1 MPLPNE
7 FIEQVRDANEITSV
21 ISSYI
26 SLKRAGRDNICLCP
40 FHSEKTPSC
49 HIYTDTQSFYCFG
62 CGAGG
67 DVINFIRLIEHL
79 DYIESVKFLAQR
91 ANIPMPEDSFDK
103 TAEAKQRLLEINR
116 QAARFYRDI
125 LLSEKGVPGRQYLIQ
140 RGLNENTV
148 RKYGLGF
155 APDSWDALKSF
166 MLSKGYTEKEL
177 LDAALLSKKRVQT
190 DSPSA
195 YKSKEHTYDKFRNRV
210 MFPIIDRRGNIIGFG
225 GRTLEPDAPAK
236 YLNSDETLVF
246 HKRSSLFSLN
256 FAKNTKE
263 KFLILC
269 EGYMDVISLNQAGF
283 DNAVA
288 TLGTAITPEQA
299 RLMRQYCEEVVISY
313 DNDGAGQKATM
324 KAINLLGEAGVEARV
339 LQMNGAK
346 DPDEYVKKYG
356 ADGFRLLLEKSG
368 GAISFELKKL
378 TVGLDMD
385 TPEGKSSY
393 LKKAVGLLAAI
404 NDKIDRMVYINDT
417 AKLCGLSAGEIEK
430 AVEERR
436 KIAYYTAKKKEAREL
451 INPTKKKS
459 SDYIPLSQLNAREKA
474 QRGVI
479 AFMIHSPDLLPKTEK
494 RIDCEDF
501 PDEFCRKAYQTV
513 TSRIKNGQGV
523 DLSSLGNEFSAQELG
538 KITGIIQENNLLPYQ
553 KERLEEYIRVL
564 ENHRDKYGGKNPSE
578 LSEEEMLEQIE
589 KIRKKVAK

>member
-21 ISSYI
+21 ISSYT
-26 SLKRAGRDNICLCP
+26 SLKRAGRDSVCLCP
-40 FHSEKTPSC
+40 FHSEKTASC
-49 HIYTDTQSFYCFG
+49 HIYADTQSFYCFG

-79 DYIESVKFLAQR
+79 DYIESIKFLAQR
-91 ANIPMPEDSFDK
+91 ANIPMPEDSRDK
-103 TAEAKQRLLEINR
+103 TAEAKQKMLEINR
-116 QAARFYRDI
+116 QAARFYRDV
-125 LLSEKGVPGRQYLIQ
+125 LLSDKGAPGRQYLLQ
-140 RGLNENTV
+140 RGLSENTI

-155 APDSWDALKSF
+155 APDSWDTLKSF
-166 MLSKGYTEKEL
+166 MLSKGYTEQEL
-177 LDAALLSKKRVQT
+177 LDAALLAAKRPQNGQQGGG
-190 DSPSA
+190 
-195 YKSKEHTYDKFRNRV
+195 KLHTYDKFRNRV

-225 GRTLEPDAPAK
+225 GRTLEADAPAK

-283 DNAVA
+283 DNAIA

-313 DNDGAGQKATM
+313 DSDGAGQKATM
-324 KAINLLGEAGVEARV
+324 KAINLLGEAGVDARV
-339 LQMNGAK
+339 LQMTGAK

-385 TPEGKSSY
+385 TPEGKASY
-393 LKKAVGLLAAI
+393 LKKAVGLLASI

-436 KIAYYTAKKKEAREL
+436 RINYYSAKKAETREL
-451 INPTKKKS
+451 INPTKKKG
-459 SDYIPLSQLNAREKA
+459 SDYMPTSQLTAREKA

-494 RIDCEDF
+494 RISLEDF
-501 PDEFCRKAYQTV
+501 PDEFCRKLYQTV
-513 TSRIKNGQGV
+513 TDRIKNGQNV

-553 KERLEEYIRVL
+553 KERLDEYIKVL
-564 ENHRDKYGGKNPSE
+564 EEHRDKYGGKDPSE
-578 LSEEEMLEQIE
+578 LTDEEMLAYMEA
-589 KIRKKVAK
+589 IRKKKSGG

>member
-21 ISSYI
+21 ISSYV
-26 SLKRAGRDNICLCP
+26 SLKRAGRDNVCLCP

-125 LLSEKGVPGRQYLIQ
+125 LLSEKGIPGRQYLAQ
-140 RGLNENTV
+140 RQLTENTI

-155 APDSWDALKSF
+155 APDSWDTLKSF
-166 MLSKGYTEKEL
+166 MLSKGFTEQEL
-177 LDAALLSKKRVQT
+177 LDAALLAKKNN
-190 DSPSA
+190 
-195 YKSKEHTYDKFRNRV
+195 HTYDKFRNRV

-225 GRTLEPDAPAK
+225 GRTLEADAPAK

-246 HKRSSLFSLN
+246 HKRNSLFSLN

-263 KFLILC
+263 KYLILC

-313 DNDGAGQKATM
+313 DSDGAGQKATM
-324 KAINLLGEAGVEARV
+324 KAINLLGEAGVNAKV
-339 LQMNGAK
+339 LQMSGAK

-356 ADGFRLLLEKSG
+356 ADGFRLLLDKSG

-378 TVGLDMD
+378 AYGLDMD
-385 TPEGKSSY
+385 SPEGKSAY
-393 LKKAVGLLAAI
+393 LKKAIYLLADI
-404 NDKIDRMVYINDT
+404 NNKIDRMVYINDT
-417 AKLCGLSAGEIEK
+417 AKLCGLNAGEIEK

-436 KIAYYTAKKKEAREL
+436 KITYYTAKKTEAKEL
-451 INPTKKKS
+451 INTPKRSKDGYT
-459 SDYIPLSQLNAREKA
+459 PLSQLSAREKA

-479 AFMIHSPDLLPKTEK
+479 AFMIHSPDLLPKIEK
-494 RIDCEDF
+494 RLTEEDF
-501 PDEFCRKAYQTV
+501 NDEFCHKLYQTI
-513 TSRIKNGQGV
+513 TKRIKNSISV
-523 DLSSLGNEFSAQELG
+523 DLSAMGDEFSAQEMG
-538 KITGIIQENNLLPYQ
+538 KITGIIRENSLLPYQ

-564 ENHRDKYGGKNPSE
+564 EDHRDRYGGKKPSE
-578 LSEEEMLEQIE
+578 LSEEEMLKQIE
-589 KIRKKVAK
+589 MIKKKVGV

>member
-26 SLKRAGRDNICLCP
+26 SLKRAGRDSVCLCP

-79 DYIESVKFLAQR
+79 DYLESVKFLAQR

-103 TAEAKQRLLEINR
+103 RAEAKQRMLEINR
-116 QAARFYRDI
+116 RAARFFRDI
-125 LLSEKGVPGRQYLIQ
+125 LISEKGLPGRRYLQQ
-140 RGLNENTV
+140 RQLSGNTI
-148 RKYGLGF
+148 RKYGLGY
-155 APDSWDALKSF
+155 APDSWDTLKKY
-166 MLSKGYTEKEL
+166 MLSEGYTEQEL
-177 LDAALLSKKRVQT
+177 LDAALLAKK
-190 DSPSA
+190 DSHS
-195 YKSKEHTYDKFRNRV
+195 YDKFRNRV

-246 HKRSSLFSLN
+246 HKRNSLFSLN

-263 KFLILC
+263 KYLILC

-313 DNDGAGQKATM
+313 DSDGAGQKATM

-339 LQMNGAK
+339 LQMSGAK

-356 ADGFRLLLEKSG
+356 ADGFRLILEKSG

-378 TVGLDMD
+378 AVGLDMD
-385 TPEGKSSY
+385 APEGKSSY
-393 LKKAVGLLAAI
+393 LKKAVNLLAAI
-404 NDKIDRMVYINDT
+404 NNKIDRMVYINDT

-430 AVEERR
+430 AVEEKR
-436 KIAYYTAKKKEAREL
+436 KILAYTARKNEAKEL
-451 INPTKKKS
+451 INPPKKPRDGFVPS
-459 SDYIPLSQLNAREKA
+459 SQLSPQEKA
-474 QRGVI
+474 QRGII
-479 AFMIHSPDLLPKTEK
+479 AFMMHSPDLLPKIEK
-494 RIDCEDF
+494 RITENDF
-501 PDEFCRKAYQTV
+501 SNEFCQKLYQGTAR
-513 TSRIKNGQGV
+513 RIKNGISV
-523 DLSSLGNEFSAQELG
+523 DLSSLGDEFSAQEMG
-538 KITGIIQENNLLPYQ
+538 KITGIINENNLLPYQ

-564 ENHRDKYGGKNPSE
+564 ENHRDRYGGKKPSE
-578 LSEEEMLEQIE
+578 LSEEEMLKEME
-589 KIRKKVAK
+589 LIRKKIGG

>member
-26 SLKRAGRDNICLCP
+26 SLKRAGRDSVCLCP

-79 DYIESVKFLAQR
+79 DYLESVKFLAQR

-103 TAEAKQRLLEINR
+103 RAEAKQRMLEINR
-116 QAARFYRDI
+116 RAARFFRDI
-125 LLSEKGVPGRQYLIQ
+125 LISEKGLPGRRYLQQ
-140 RGLNENTV
+140 RQLSGNTI
-148 RKYGLGF
+148 RKYGLGY
-155 APDSWDALKSF
+155 APDSWDTLKKY
-166 MLSKGYTEKEL
+166 MLSEGYTEQEL
-177 LDAALLSKKRVQT
+177 LDAALLAKK
-190 DSPSA
+190 DSHS
-195 YKSKEHTYDKFRNRV
+195 YDKFRNRV

-246 HKRSSLFSLN
+246 HKRNSLFSLN

-263 KFLILC
+263 KYLILC

-313 DNDGAGQKATM
+313 DSDGAGQKATM

-339 LQMNGAK
+339 LQMSGAK

-378 TVGLDMD
+378 AVGLDMD
-385 TPEGKSSY
+385 APEGKSSY
-393 LKKAVGLLAAI
+393 LKKAVNLLAAI
-404 NDKIDRMVYINDT
+404 NNKIDRMVYINDT

-430 AVEERR
+430 AVEEKR
-436 KIAYYTAKKKEAREL
+436 KILAYTARKNEAKEL
-451 INPTKKKS
+451 INPPKKPRDGFVPS
-459 SDYIPLSQLNAREKA
+459 SQLSPQEKA
-474 QRGVI
+474 QRGII
-479 AFMIHSPDLLPKTEK
+479 AFMMHSPDLLPKIEK
-494 RIDCEDF
+494 RITENDF
-501 PDEFCRKAYQTV
+501 SNEFCQKLYQGTAR
-513 TSRIKNGQGV
+513 RIKNGISV
-523 DLSSLGNEFSAQELG
+523 DLSSLGDEFSAQEMG
-538 KITGIIQENNLLPYQ
+538 KITGIINENNLLPYQ

-564 ENHRDKYGGKNPSE
+564 ENHRDRYGGKKPSE
-578 LSEEEMLEQIE
+578 LSEEEMLKEME
-589 KIRKKVAK
+589 LIRKKIGG

>member
-21 ISSYI
+21 ISSYT
-26 SLKRAGRDNICLCP
+26 SLKRAGRDSVCLCP
-40 FHSEKTPSC
+40 FHSEKTASC
-49 HIYTDTQSFYCFG
+49 HIYADTQSFYCFG

-79 DYIESVKFLAQR
+79 DYIESIKFLAQR
-91 ANIPMPEDSFDK
+91 ANIPMPEDSRDK
-103 TAEAKQRLLEINR
+103 TAEAKQKMLEINR
-116 QAARFYRDI
+116 QAARFYRDV
-125 LLSEKGVPGRQYLIQ
+125 LLSDKGAPGRQYLLQ
-140 RGLNENTV
+140 RGLSENTI

-155 APDSWDALKSF
+155 APNSWDTLKSF
-166 MLSKGYTEKEL
+166 MLSKGYTEQEL
-177 LDAALLSKKRVQT
+177 LDAALLAAKRPQNGQQGG
-190 DSPSA
+190 
-195 YKSKEHTYDKFRNRV
+195 ERLHTYDKFRNRV

-225 GRTLEPDAPAK
+225 GRTLEADAPAK

-256 FAKNTKE
+256 FAKNTRE

-283 DNAVA
+283 DNAIA

-313 DNDGAGQKATM
+313 DSDGAGQKATM
-324 KAINLLGEAGVEARV
+324 KAINLLGEAGVDARV
-339 LQMNGAK
+339 LQMTGAK

-385 TPEGKSSY
+385 TPEGKASY
-393 LKKAVGLLAAI
+393 LKKAVGLLASI

-436 KIAYYTAKKKEAREL
+436 RINYYSAKKAETREL
-451 INPTKKKS
+451 INPTKKKG
-459 SDYIPLSQLNAREKA
+459 SDYMPTSQLTAREKA

-494 RIDCEDF
+494 RISLEDF
-501 PDEFCRKAYQTV
+501 PDEFCRIIYQTV
-513 TSRIKNGQGV
+513 TDRIKNGQNV

-553 KERLEEYIRVL
+553 KERLDEYIKVL
-564 ENHRDKYGGKNPSE
+564 EEHRDKYGGKDPSE
-578 LSEEEMLEQIE
+578 LTDEEMLAYMEA
-589 KIRKKVAK
+589 IRKKKSGG

>member
-1 MPLPNE
+1 MALPNE
-7 FIEQVRDANEITSV
+7 FIEQVRDANEIASV
-21 ISSYI
+21 ASSYI
-26 SLKRAGRDNICLCP
+26 SLKRAGRDNVCLCP

-67 DVINFIRLIEHL
+67 DVITFIRLIEHL
-79 DYIESVKFLAQR
+79 DYVESVKFLAQR
-91 ANIPMPEDSFDK
+91 ANIPLPEDSFDK
-103 TAEAKQRLLEINR
+103 RAEAKQRMLEINR
-116 QAARFYRDI
+116 QAARFFRDI
-125 LLSEKGVPGRQYLIQ
+125 LLSEKGLPGRQYLQQ
-140 RGLNENTV
+140 RQLSENTV

-155 APDSWDALKSF
+155 APDSWDALKNH
-166 MLSKGYTEKEL
+166 MLSTGCTEREL
-177 LDAALLSKKRVQT
+177 LDAALLAQKNNHS
-190 DSPSA
+190 
-195 YKSKEHTYDKFRNRV
+195 YDKFRNRV

-246 HKRSSLFSLN
+246 HKRNSLFSLN

-263 KFLILC
+263 KYLILC

-313 DNDGAGQKATM
+313 DSDGAGQKATM

-339 LQMNGAK
+339 LQMSGAK

-378 TVGLDMD
+378 ALGLDMD

-393 LKKAVGLLAAI
+393 LKKAVNLLASI
-404 NDKIDRMVYINDT
+404 ENKIDRMVYINDT
-417 AKLCGLSAGEIEK
+417 AKLCELNAGEIEK
-430 AVEERR
+430 AVDEKRR
-436 KIAYYTAKKKEAREL
+436 ALAFAARKNEAREL
-451 INPTKKKS
+451 INPPKKRGDGLVPHS
-459 SDYIPLSQLNAREKA
+459 LLSPAEKA

-479 AFMIHSPDLLPKTEK
+479 AFIIHSPDLLPKIEK
-494 RIDCEDF
+494 RLSEEDF
-501 PDEFCRKAYQTV
+501 KDEFCGKLYGAAAR
-513 TSRIKNGQGV
+513 RIKNGESV
-523 DLSSLGNEFSAQELG
+523 DLSALGEEFSAQEMG
-538 KITGIIQENNLLPYQ
+538 KITGIIRENSLLPYQ

-564 ENHRDKYGGKNPSE
+564 ENHRDRYGGKKPSE
-578 LSEEEMLEQIE
+578 LSEEEMLKQMEL
-589 KIRKKVAK
+589 IRKKVGG

>member
-26 SLKRAGRDNICLCP
+26 SLKRAGRDSVCLCP

-79 DYIESVKFLAQR
+79 DYLESVKFLAQR

-103 TAEAKQRLLEINR
+103 RAEAKQRMLEINR
-116 QAARFYRDI
+116 RAARFFRDI
-125 LLSEKGVPGRQYLIQ
+125 LISEKGLPGRQYLQQ
-140 RGLNENTV
+140 RQLSEKTI
-148 RKYGLGF
+148 RKYGLGY
-155 APDSWDALKSF
+155 APDSWDTLKKY
-166 MLSKGYTEKEL
+166 MLSEGYTEQEL
-177 LDAALLSKKRVQT
+177 LDAALLAKK
-190 DSPSA
+190 DSHS
-195 YKSKEHTYDKFRNRV
+195 YDKFRNRV

-246 HKRSSLFSLN
+246 HKRNSLFSLN

-263 KFLILC
+263 KYLILC

-313 DNDGAGQKATM
+313 DSDGAGQKATM

-339 LQMNGAK
+339 LQMSGAK

-378 TVGLDMD
+378 AVGLDMD
-385 TPEGKSSY
+385 APEGKSSY
-393 LKKAVGLLAAI
+393 LKKAVNLLAAI
-404 NDKIDRMVYINDT
+404 NNKIDRMVYINDT

-430 AVEERR
+430 AVEEKR
-436 KIAYYTAKKKEAREL
+436 KILAYTAKKNEAKEL
-451 INPTKKKS
+451 INPPKKPRDGFVPS
-459 SDYIPLSQLNAREKA
+459 SQLSPQERA
-474 QRGVI
+474 QRGII
-479 AFMIHSPDLLPKTEK
+479 AFMMHSPDLLPKIEK
-494 RIDCEDF
+494 RITEDDF
-501 PDEFCRKAYQTV
+501 SNEFCQKLYQGTAR
-513 TSRIKNGQGV
+513 RIKNGISV
-523 DLSSLGNEFSAQELG
+523 DLSSLGDEFSAQEMG
-538 KITGIIQENNLLPYQ
+538 KITGIINENNLLPYQ

-564 ENHRDKYGGKNPSE
+564 ENHRDRYGGKKPSE
-578 LSEEEMLEQIE
+578 LSEEEMLKEIE
-589 KIRKKVAK
+589 LIRKKVGG